1 MATKFPWVDMSNRS
15 ISPRAKARPALRM
28 CLSEVPALF
37 SEGLEEETT
46 SEPVSVS
53 ESVRFRFARTFRLAK
68 TWPAILDLLTG
79 RARQAQPDEQH
90 A

>member
-1 MATKFPWVDMSNRS
+1 MSNRS
-15 ISPRAKARPALRM
+15 ISQRAKASPALRM

-37 SEGLEEETT
+37 SEGLEEEAA
-46 SEPVSVS
+46 SEPVSAA
-53 ESVRFRFARTFRLAK
+53 ESVRVRLAK
-68 TWPAILDLLTG
+68 KWPAILDLLTG

>member
-1 MATKFPWVDMSNRS
+1 
-15 ISPRAKARPALRM
+15 M

-37 SEGLEEETT
+37 SEGLEEEAG
-46 SEPVSVS
+46 SDPVSVS
-53 ESVRFRFARTFRLAK
+53 ESVRSRLAK
-68 TWPAILDLLTG
+68 NWPAILDLLTG